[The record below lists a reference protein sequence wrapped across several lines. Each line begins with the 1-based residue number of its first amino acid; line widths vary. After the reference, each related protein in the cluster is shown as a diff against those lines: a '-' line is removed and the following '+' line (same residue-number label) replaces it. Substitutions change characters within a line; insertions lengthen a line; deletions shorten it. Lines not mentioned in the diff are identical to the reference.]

1 MMESLVPDSGSA
13 VQNATNA
20 TRDFESEL
28 EAGQDGKTREGV
40 VDNDLSDPMVCT
52 VESLNADV

>member
-1 MMESLVPDSGSA
+1 MPDSGSA